1 MKVLIGSDHGGYE
14 LKADLMAWMK
24 SRGID
29 CLDYGTHTSDAVDYP
44 DFALLVAQGV
54 VSAPDE
60 CVGIVIDGAGCGS
73 AITANKVPGA
83 RAAACYCTFTAKN
96 SRQHN
101 AANILSLGSKAV
113 GVENAIEIAAAFLG
127 ASFEGGRHSRRIEK
141 IVAIEHRFSKD
152 AP

>member
-1 MKVLIGSDHGGYE
+1 MKVLIGADHGGYE
-14 LKADLMAWMK
+14 LKQELISWMRGK
-24 SRGID
+24 GID
-29 CLDYGTHTSDAVDYP
+29 FLDYGTHTSDAVDYP

-54 VSAPDE
+54 VSAPGE
-60 CVGIVIDGAGCGS
+60 YVGIVIDGAGCGS

-113 GVENAIEIAAAFLG
+113 GTENAKEIVDAFL
-127 ASFEGGRHSRRIEK
+127 SSEFEGGRHARRIEK
-141 IVAIEHRFSKD
+141 ILAIEHRFSKD